1 MDWQEMKRA
10 VIVIPIIAALLLMV
24 ASVQGAPRMEL
35 PVTEFDFGY
44 TPQNS
49 SVSYIFPIFSV
60 GDDTLRIT
68 KVVPG

>member
-1 MDWQEMKRA
+1 MKRA
-10 VIVIPIIAALLLMV
+10 VIVITVLAGLLLM
-24 ASVQGAPRMEL
+24 AGSVLGAARMEL
-35 PVTEFDFGY
+35 PVKEFDFGY

-49 SVSYIFPIFSV
+49 KVSYSFWIHSV